1 MIRPAGAATPNGDAA
16 PKRRG
21 NVLFVAEAVTLA
33 HAVRPAVLA
42 RAVAGHGWT
51 PVMAI
56 DDRFDAVCPSAE
68 WRTERIVSMTT
79 AHFLARL
86 ARGAPIHDR
95 RGFAAAVDEDLALL
109 ERIRPSAVVGDF
121 RLSLS
126 ISARL
131 AGVPYLNITNAYW
144 SPHARPRWHVPALP
158 WTRFLPGRVGDLIF
172 RAARPIAFHRH
183 ARAMEAVRRERGLH
197 GLGHDLLRH
206 YTDADVTLYADAPE
220 LVPLF
225 DAPVSHRH
233 LGPVAWSPSMAA
245 PAWWSG
251 VDRREGVIYV
261 TLGSSGSAA
270 RLPAVIAGLAG
281 LGLPVV
287 VATAGAP
294 LPASMPPHGHLAPYL
309 PGEAMAAES
318 RLVVCNGGSPT
329 SQQALLAG
337 VPVLAL
343 PSNLDQVLN
352 STYLAAAGVGAWL
365 RPERASAGAIEGL
378 ARTLLRNS
386 QIQQRCAALAPKLAA
401 HRPGDV
407 LADALDAVTT
417 VRARDQPPRE
427 PDKRPHNEAGRPQRA
442 MARPIIDA

>member
-1 MIRPAGAATPNGDAA
+1 MTPPEAGAPNIDTARR
-16 PKRRG
+16 RRG
-21 NVLFVAEAVTLA
+21 KVLFVAEAVTLA
-33 HAVRPAVLA
+33 HAARPAVLA
-42 RAVAGHGWT
+42 RAAAARGWT

-56 DDRFDAVCPSAE
+56 DDRFEAVCPSAE
-68 WRTERIVSMTT
+68 WQTERIVSMTT
-79 AHFLARL
+79 ASFLARL

-109 ERIRPSAVVGDF
+109 ERTRPSAVVGDF

-172 RAARPIAFHRH
+172 RAARPIAFRRH
-183 ARAMEAVRRERGLH
+183 AHAMEAVRRERGLAD
-197 GLGHDLLRH
+197 LDHDLLRH

-225 DAPVSHRH
+225 DAPASHRH
-233 LGPVAWSPSMAA
+233 LGPVTWSPSIAA
-245 PAWWSG
+245 PAWWPE
-251 VDRREGVIYV
+251 VDRSQGVIYV

-270 RLPAVIAGLAG
+270 RLPAIVAGLAG

-294 LPASMPPHGHLAPYL
+294 LPASMPPHVHLAPYL
-309 PGEAMAAES
+309 PGEAMAAAS

-343 PSNLDQVLN
+343 PSNLDQFLN
-352 STYLAAAGVGAWL
+352 SAYLAAAGVAAWL
-365 RPERASAGAIEGL
+365 RPERASPGSIEAL
-378 ARTLLRNS
+378 ARTLLHDA
-386 QIQQRCAALAPKLAA
+386 QIKQRCAALAPKLAA

-417 VRARDQPPRE
+417 GPARHQRPSE
-427 PDKRPHNEAGRPQRA
+427 PDKRPPSEAGRPQRA